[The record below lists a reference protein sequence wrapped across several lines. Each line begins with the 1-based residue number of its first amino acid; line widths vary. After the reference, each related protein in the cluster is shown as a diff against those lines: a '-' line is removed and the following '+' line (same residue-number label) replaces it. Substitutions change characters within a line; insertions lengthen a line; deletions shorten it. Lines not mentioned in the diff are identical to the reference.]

1 MIPGREMIFDPFRLR
16 LPTAAPLRTARPA
29 SGRHRRYVAMRAGRG
44 CQAKIS
50 SAPERSFA
58 GARSAPVSIFFAP
71 PKREALDAL
80 AAAGAE
86 RAIVGYAQ
94 LLQG

>member
-1 MIPGREMIFDPFRLR
+1 
-16 LPTAAPLRTARPA
+16 
-29 SGRHRRYVAMRAGRG
+29 
-44 CQAKIS
+44 
-50 SAPERSFA
+50 
-58 GARSAPVSIFFAP
+58 VSIFFAP

-94 LLQG
+94 LLQE